1 MQGMANGDQATAPG
15 AKPAPRASTAPV
27 ETSVQ
32 VAGTPAVDS
41 PKEAPAAEAVVEEA
55 PKVTL
60 RPKNVDEY
68 PLSVS
73 VVGVEDEL
81 IFENESSTVE
91 VSPEVAA
98 QIEFS
103 PVVEVAE

>member
-15 AKPAPRASTAPV
+15 AKPAARASTAPV

-32 VAGTPAVDS
+32 TAGAPAADS
-41 PKEAPAAEAVVEEA
+41 PKEAPAAEQQEA

-60 RPKNVDEY
+60 RSKNVDEY
-68 PLSVS
+68 PLTVS
-73 VVGVEDEL
+73 IVGSDDLVFD
-81 IFENESSTVE
+81 NESVTVE
-91 VSPEVAA
+91 VAPEVAA